1 MRQVWMGA
9 LLASVLSLAACG
21 GQGDEPAGG
30 ASEAANE
37 TASATQDAAAN
48 IQPGADVDGARIS
61 AARSTPEDWL
71 TYGGTYDE
79 QRHSLLS
86 KVNTG
91 NVDQLGVAWTY
102 ELSTARGVES
112 TPIVVDGVMYV
123 TSAWSVVH
131 ALDAVTGEEKWVY
144 DPGVDRARGVAA
156 CCDVVN
162 RGVAIWEGKVFV
174 GTIDGRL
181 VALDSAT
188 GDVVWDTLTVD
199 LTQPYTI
206 TGAPRVVKGRV
217 LIGNGG
223 AELGVRG
230 YVSAYDADTGEMDW
244 RFYTAPNA
252 EKQPDGAASDSAFE
266 TVGNV
271 TWGDEGAWTR
281 DGGGG
286 TVWDSIVYDEVN
298 DLILFGVG
306 NGSPWNRDVRDPSG
320 GDNLFLSSIVA
331 VTPETGEYVWHF
343 QTTPGDNWDYT
354 ATQTII
360 LADLP
365 VGENGASRRVAMQAP
380 KNGFFYVLDAE
391 TGEFISGNNFVP
403 QTWATGLD
411 ENGRPIEVDG
421 SRYTTEVILQS
432 PGPLGAHN
440 WHPMAFNPNEG
451 LAYIPAQE
459 IPQALQADARFDDR
473 SARWNTGANFD
484 AGNPADIPPGF
495 MKGFRTL
502 LKGRLIAWDPVA
514 QAPRWV
520 VEHPTAWNGGVL
532 STEGGLV
539 FQGRLDGGFS
549 AYDAATGELKWSHD
563 VKSGAASGPGTYEID
578 GEQYVTITTGW
589 GSAYGLVVGFDLDK
603 ATPTVGKV
611 VTFKLGGT
619 GTIATPE
626 GPLIERVPAAEK
638 FGDQAMLELGRVQY
652 ARNCGVCHGTLAIS
666 SGILP
671 DLRWS
676 QIAGNATAW
685 NGIVL
690 EGNLAENGMVSFADY
705 LSVEDSEAI
714 RAYVTHRGHE
724 TLANEAAEAD
734 GE

>member
-1 MRQVWMGA
+1 MRQVWTGA
-9 LLASVLSLAACG
+9 VVAAAVLSLTACG
-21 GQGDEPAGG
+21 GQGDAP
-30 ASEAANE
+30 ASETQE
-37 TASATQDAAAN
+37 TAASVR
-48 IQPGADVDGARIS
+48 PGADVNGARIS
-61 AARSTPEDWL
+61 AARTTPEDWL

-79 QRHSLLS
+79 QRHSLLTG
-86 KVNTG
+86 VNTD

-131 ALDAVTGEEKWVY
+131 ALDAVTGEELWVY

-162 RGVAIWEGKVFV
+162 RGVALWEGKVFV

-181 VALDSAT
+181 VALNSET
-188 GDVVWDTLTVD
+188 GDVIWDTLTVD
-199 LTQPYTI
+199 LAQPYTI

-252 EKQPDGAASDSAFE
+252 NKQPDGAASDSAFE
-266 TVGNV
+266 TIGNI
-271 TWGDEGAWTR
+271 TWGDDGLWTT

-286 TVWDSIVYDEVN
+286 TVWDSIVYDDVN
-298 DLILFGVG
+298 DLIIFGVG
-306 NGSPWNRDVRDPSG
+306 NGSPWSRDLRDPSG

-380 KNGFFYVLDAE
+380 KNGFFYVLDAA

-403 QTWATGLD
+403 QTWTTGLD

-421 SRYTTEVILQS
+421 SRYGADIVLLT

-440 WHPMAFNPNEG
+440 WHPMAFNPDLG

-459 IPQALQADARFDDR
+459 VPQAFAQDPRFTDKPI
-473 SARWNTGANFD
+473 RWNTGADFD
-484 AGNPADIPPGF
+484 AGAPAVITPG
-495 MKGFRTL
+495 MIKAVRST
-502 LKGRLIAWDPVA
+502 LKGRLLAWDPVKQEA
-514 QAPRWV
+514 RWS
-520 VEHPTAWNGGVL
+520 VEHRSAWNGGVL
-532 STEGGLV
+532 STAGGLV
-539 FQGRLDGGFS
+539 FQGQLDGTFT
-549 AYDAATGELKWSHD
+549 AYDAASGEQKWQHD
-563 VKSGAASGPGTYEID
+563 VKSGAASGPGTYEVD

-589 GSAYGLVVGFDLDK
+589 GSAYGIGLGLDIDN
-603 ATPTVGKV
+603 AAPSLGKV

-619 GTIATPE
+619 GTIADPDASI
-626 GPLIERVPAAEK
+626 IERKPAAEA
-638 FGDQAMLELGRVQY
+638 FGDLAMLEAGRVHY
-652 ARNCGVCHGTLAIS
+652 NRNCMVCHGTLAIS
-666 SGILP
+666 SGVLP

-676 QIAGNATAW
+676 QISGNATAW
-685 NGIVL
+685 NSVVMD
-690 EGNLAENGMVSFADY
+690 GNLADNGMVSFSEY

-714 RAYVTHRGHE
+714 RAYVTARGHE
-724 TLANEAAEAD
+724 TLANEAAEAQTP
-734 GE
+734 